1 MDSNVES
8 TLPFSKHGALLF
20 TRCIKTGWMN
30 SWIIST
36 LTMHARNET
45 MWDLTGAQS
54 SGITSSL
61 AAEINKLIPFFL
73 PSSP

>member
-1 MDSNVES
+1 
-8 TLPFSKHGALLF
+8 
-20 TRCIKTGWMN
+20 MN